1 MYYLEL
7 VIICKEEKIK
17 NTSVMYEESWRFYY
31 CKHNYSVQI
40 CLTGAF
46 DDEDITHV
54 DGSIDPVRDLKT
66 ILKELRLKV
75 KF

>member
-1 MYYLEL
+1 MKK
-7 VIICKEEKIK
+7 VGGFIIVNIIILL
-17 NTSVMYEESWRFYY
+17 
-31 CKHNYSVQI
+31 QI